1 MTSPF
6 FAVHV
11 HVRLEQ
17 YPPLVH
23 LRKMRAQPTEH
34 RPHIFSLA
42 CFTLRLRVKEEPP
55 DFCLLMPLLV
65 EKHASK
71 TMDSE
76 KQSDKA
82 GEDCKCPIFITS
94 YALACDC

>member
-1 MTSPF
+1 
-6 FAVHV
+6 
-11 HVRLEQ
+11 
-17 YPPLVH
+17 
-23 LRKMRAQPTEH
+23 
-34 RPHIFSLA
+34 
-42 CFTLRLRVKEEPP
+42 VKEEPP